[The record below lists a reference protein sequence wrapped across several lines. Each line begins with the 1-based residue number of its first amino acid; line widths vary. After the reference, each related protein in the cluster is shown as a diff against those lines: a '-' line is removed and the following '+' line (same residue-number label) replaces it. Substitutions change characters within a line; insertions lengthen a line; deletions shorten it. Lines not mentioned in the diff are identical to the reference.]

1 LQVVDQMGERWL
13 VEIVQHVS
21 QFLVAR
27 SPGSESGPIGLPQ
40 RGYERIAVL
49 LADFAVLVSMTG
61 VEAGLLCHDGFHGFM
76 NERNPLFSRSVPD
89 EKGMPRQSNSV
100 RRVRKADCSA
110 CSGSI

>member
-1 LQVVDQMGERWL
+1 MGERWL